1 MRRSHM
7 HGKFKSLGAF
17 GSSFGLPHLTGF
29 IWAGSGPKW
38 FLPRRSDTEA
48 TGRRGWGEWG
58 EGGLSGLLF
67 FSDLFLFVPY
77 FFLFFRMS
85 QENAEGSVSLPPPPP
100 HPVSNG

>member
-1 MRRSHM
+1 M

-58 EGGLSGLLF
+58 REGGLSGLLF